1 MLRLQGAD
9 QTHSSETYKR
19 QMHIHHFCWVT
30 QRFWWSDLLH
40 VCCIILNDVKGL
52 TGSKVWGMWG
62 PHIVTAHCLCINT
75 CLCVRKSIHIVL
87 FTAYIQVLVY
97 NLVSEEVGPN
107 IALLWMLLKKY
118 INATVHHFTFNTW
131 ITNRD
136 KKPLLSVETI
146 QLRVQSSCSESALPS
161 IRDEVSFVRYSESI
175 TSFLHRLPLQPQR
188 HPAICVKKRTDWR
201 IFMVH
206 SSA

>member
-52 TGSKVWGMWG
+52 TGSKYMHMHGLRYVWG

-75 CLCVRKSIHIVL
+75 CLCVGKSIHIVL

-97 NLVSEEVGPN
+97 NLVSFSSNMP
-107 IALLWMLLKKY
+107 LKRWVQ
-118 INATVHHFTFNTW
+118 T
-131 ITNRD
+131 
-136 KKPLLSVETI
+136 LLSFE
-146 QLRVQSSCSESALPS
+146 CSWKSTLMQQFIVSPS
-161 IRDEVSFVRYSESI
+161 IPGSLTEIKSSFCRLKLFSSEFS
-175 TSFLHRLPLQPQR
+175 
-188 HPAICVKKRTDWR
+188 HPARSLHCHR
-201 IFMVH
+201 
-206 SSA
+206 